1 MGNAWKELRI
11 LAKRWAY
18 DPPQMDPSNIPN
30 MPNIPNVPN
39 MPNIPNVPNVPNIPN
54 MVSVGYYIIILQST
68 K

>member
-39 MPNIPNVPNVPNIPN
+39 MPN
-54 MVSVGYYIIILQST
+54 MVSVGYYIIILQNT